1 MLEECREY
9 GLREPE
15 LIDAEGDF
23 RINLYRNNAIDSAA
37 MPYLTEKVPE
47 SAGECRIDIELLPEQ
62 QKKIYEYLISNG
74 QITTV
79 QVEALLEVKQ
89 RRAREILSDM
99 IKANLIKK
107 VGAAKNTKYRLS

>member
-1 MLEECREY
+1 M
-9 GLREPE
+9 
-15 LIDAEGDF
+15 
-23 RINLYRNNAIDSAA
+23 
-37 MPYLTEKVPE
+37 
-47 SAGECRIDIELLPEQ
+47 
-62 QKKIYEYLISNG
+62 IYEYLVSNG

-89 RRAREILSDM
+89 RRAREILRDM

>member
-47 SAGECRIDIELLPEQ
+47 SAGL
-62 QKKIYEYLISNG
+62 
-74 QITTV
+74 
-79 QVEALLEVKQ
+79 
-89 RRAREILSDM
+89 ILSYCRNSRKRFM
-99 IKANLIKK
+99 
-107 VGAAKNTKYRLS
+107 NTLFQMGRLLLCR

>member
-1 MLEECREY
+1 VPESAGECR
-9 GLREPE
+9 R
-15 LIDAEGDF
+15 
-23 RINLYRNNAIDSAA
+23 
-37 MPYLTEKVPE
+37 VPE